1 MGVDSMTHSEI
12 LLRTV
17 NAQEVAMQ
25 DFRKLSVWNKSHQ
38 LVLLT
43 YAATGNVAEKKY
55 PGLTSQIRR
64 AAASIPANIAEGC
77 GHSGSRELS
86 RFLGIAVASAFEL
99 TYHLQLA
106 ADLGMLSKSDYAR
119 LDARTDLV
127 TRMLSSLLSKV
138 RHNAD
143 LRERKRPAT
152 ILKTAA
158 VNQEPLTK

>member
-1 MGVDSMTHSEI
+1 M
-12 LLRTV
+12 
-17 NAQEVAMQ
+17 APEVAMQ

-38 LVLLT
+38 LVLLI
-43 YAATGNVAEKKY
+43 YAATGNVSEKKY

-77 GHSGSRELS
+77 GHAGSRELS
-86 RFLGIAVASAFEL
+86 RFLGIALASAFEL

-106 ADLGMLSKSDYAR
+106 SDLGVLAKSDYAR

-127 TRMLSSLLSKV
+127 MRMLSSLLFKV

-143 LRERKRPAT
+143 LRERKHPSKYT
-152 ILKTAA
+152 KPDA
-158 VNQEPLTK
+158 VTNDH